1 LRRALNLNWVRSF
14 EASARLL
21 SFTKAAQEL
30 GMTQAGVSQH
40 MRMLEQQLGER
51 LFVRLPRAVRLTD
64 AGEAYLR
71 VVRESLERLR
81 LGTSDI
87 FGSGSEGAVRLRAE
101 PGFVSYWLA
110 PRLKAFLLSYPEI
123 SLQISPILHGI
134 DTDWDEFDLEVS
146 FDSER
151 MAGLDAIALMGDPVF
166 PVCSPELARAM
177 RKPQDLLAQRLL
189 HVVGHRRGWSEWL
202 AMAGVTPHAATA
214 VLQIDSM
221 EAALAFAE
229 QGIGVALS
237 HGSFVDP
244 LLQAGRLCRPFPE
257 TLETV
262 GIFYLITPS
271 TVPLR
276 RQGRLFRDWL
286 LTEGAR
292 DVEV

>member
-1 LRRALNLNWVRSF
+1 MGRALNLNWVRSF

-87 FGSGSEGAVRLRAE
+87 FGSGNEGAVRLRAE

-110 PRLKAFLLSYPEI
+110 PRLKAFLSSYPEI
-123 SLQISPILHGI
+123 SLQISPVLHGI

-166 PVCSPELARAM
+166 PVCSPDLSPAL
-177 RKPQDLLAQRLL
+177 RKPKDLVTQRLL
-189 HVVGHRRGWSEWL
+189 NVVGHRRGWSEWL
-202 AMAGVTPHAATA
+202 ALAGVTPHAATP

-237 HGSFVDP
+237 HGSFVQP
-244 LLQAGRLCRPFPE
+244 LLQAGRLIRPFPE

-286 LTEGAR
+286 LTEGTK
-292 DVEV
+292 DVEG

>member
-1 LRRALNLNWVRSF
+1 MRRALNLNWVRSF

-21 SFTKAAQEL
+21 SFTKAALEL
-30 GMTQAGVSQH
+30 GLTQAGVSQH

-110 PRLKAFLLSYPEI
+110 PRIKAFLSSYPEI
-123 SLQISPILHGI
+123 SLQIAPFVQGI
-134 DTDWDEFDLEVS
+134 DTDWDEFDIEVS
-146 FDSER
+146 FDSDR
-151 MAGLDAIALMGDPVF
+151 MPGLDAIALMDDPIF
-166 PVCSPELARAM
+166 PVCGPQIAGCLNTPKDLATEH
-177 RKPQDLLAQRLL
+177 LL
-189 HVVGHRRGWSEWL
+189 HVAGQRRGWSEWL
-202 AMAGVTPHAATA
+202 ALAKIVPHAETS

-221 EAALAFAE
+221 ESAMAFAE

-237 HGSFVDP
+237 HGSFVEP
-244 LLQAGRLCRPFPE
+244 LLKQGRLVRPFPAP
-257 TLETV
+257 LETI

-271 TVPLR
+271 AFPLR
-276 RQGRLFRDWL
+276 RQARLFRDWL
-286 LTEGAR
+286 LAEGAKTAAI
-292 DVEV
+292 